1 MWAYAATR
9 VMWLIPTLLGVSLII
24 FVLLHISPG
33 DPATVLVSIEA
44 GDAELAEA
52 RKELGLDRALPIQ
65 YGIWLGRVLRGDLGR
80 SYARRTEVRKDLTG
94 ALKNTLILAATSA
107 VLVVVVGVALG
118 TIAAFSY
125 GGVIDRAVTAVAI
138 FGLAVPSFWLA
149 ILLIIVFSVQA
160 TWLPPSGI
168 QSPVGGGDWIDIA
181 KHLVLPSIALAASG
195 IGVLARFVRTSILD
209 IVGQEFVVALDA
221 RGLRRPRVIVHVVKN
236 AAPPIITLMG
246 LQFAGLLGGSVLVET
261 VFTYP
266 GSGWLLNL
274 SIAQRDSTVILG
286 AVLVL
291 ACFYVLINLFVDLS
305 QALIDPRIRRG

>member
-1 MWAYAATR
+1 MWAYAAKR
-9 VMWLIPTLLGVSLII
+9 VMWLIPTLLGVSIII
-24 FVLLHISPG
+24 FLLLHISPG

-80 SYARRTEVRKDLTG
+80 SYARRTEVRKDLTS
-94 ALKNTLILAATSA
+94 ALKNTLILASTSA
-107 VLVVVVGVALG
+107 ILVVTVGVALG
-118 TIAAFSY
+118 TIAAFNY
-125 GGVIDRAVTAVAI
+125 GGAIDRAVTAVAI

-168 QSPVGGGDWIDIA
+168 QSPVGGGDWVDIA
-181 KHLVLPSIALAASG
+181 KHLILPSIALAASG

-221 RGLRRPRVIVHVVKN
+221 RGLRRPRVIAHVVKN
-236 AAPPIITLMG
+236 AGPPIITIMG